1 LSSIFIVAY
10 RFFSFS
16 RHRTL
21 REKNQKNVCKTT
33 YFMPEVYPS
42 LLAPATLISL
52 ARQDCTEFIENRITL
67 ARVADF
73 GAHQAVTQR
82 VVLLPTMCEPFALT
96 RETNR
101 TPAAVHQ

>member
-10 RFFSFS
+10 RFSGLS
-16 RHRTL
+16 RHKVL

-42 LLAPATLISL
+42 LLAPATTISL
-52 ARQDCTEFIENRITL
+52 LRHDCTGFIENRITL

-73 GAHQAVTQR
+73 GARLGA
-82 VVLLPTMCEPFALT
+82 M
-96 RETNR
+96 
-101 TPAAVHQ
+101 